1 MPVEPHHGRTL
12 SGAGGV
18 ARREHHPHCDSLEEK
33 PGPSVEKNIA
43 EHFDPVYGIMERLG
57 GDLDRGSNAADRPSE
72 PMCPYCQGILVDQP
86 KRKKKCPLCG
96 NLIYVRTSPSTRKR
110 RLVTK
115 DEASRIDE
123 EWNRLSYRKEWLGR
137 LQQFG
142 VTKGDFDIRKRQLAE
157 KLGKN
162 VRDRDVIWSLFNTS
176 VTRIRDYGSLR
187 TLYYNMALFVDEEV
201 RDSFPF
207 LQESAK
213 MTLMMFGRRGRRR
226 RVQIST
232 AREKSCDACR
242 RLEGQRITIERA
254 LKTMPIP
261 NRNCAFHLS
270 NEQWS
275 FCRCSYVPVV
285 D

>member
-1 MPVEPHHGRTL
+1 
-12 SGAGGV
+12 
-18 ARREHHPHCDSLEEK
+18 
-33 PGPSVEKNIA
+33 
-43 EHFDPVYGIMERLG
+43 MERFG
-57 GDLDRGSNAADRPSE
+57 GWLDRKSKDVDGPSE
-72 PMCPYCQGILVDQP
+72 PICPYCQGILTDRP

-123 EWNRLSYRKEWLGR
+123 EWNRLSFRKEWLGR

-142 VTKGDFDIRKRQLAE
+142 VTEEDFDIRKRQLAE

-176 VTRIRDYGSLR
+176 VTKIRDYGLR
-187 TLYYNMALFVDEEV
+187 RALYYSMALFVDEEV
-201 RDSFPF
+201 RDPFPL

-213 MTLMMFGRRGRRR
+213 MELMMLGRRGRRR
-226 RVQIST
+226 RVQILT

-242 RLEGQRITIERA
+242 RLEGQRITIEQA
-254 LKTMPIP
+254 LETMPIP
-261 NRNCAFHLS
+261 NTNCGFHLS
-270 NEQWS
+270 NEQLS
-275 FCRCSYVPVV
+275 FCRCSYVPLV